1 MKRLVLFFFCF
12 IFSSVDLGA
21 HPGVGIVMDSK
32 GNVFYT
38 DLSHVWKISPDGE
51 LSIAVKNVHT
61 HELYIDEDDNLY
73 GEHEWYE
80 GEATDKWGNY
90 VWCLGNDGIFEKTI
104 QDVEGFLDDNTLVRD
119 IENSTYWAEKTGDHE
134 MLIKQTSSGKR
145 LSVTEQ
151 AFTDIRWMYYS
162 KYDNN
167 LYVVDHLKIKKVD
180 SEGRVTVVSDALK
193 ESRISFGGVEDRH
206 YIFGIWSDQKMNLY
220 VAVYGAGKVKK
231 ISPTG
236 EITTI
241 IKSNTFWAP
250 TAGLMAPD
258 GTHWIMEFSKRNRTR
273 VRKIS
278 SDGEHT
284 IYKSYP

>member
-1 MKRLVLFFFCF
+1 MNRLVLFFFCL

-38 DLSHVWKISPDGE
+38 DLSHVWKISNNGE

-61 HELYIDEDDNLY
+61 HELYIDEEDNLY

-119 IENSTYWAEKTGDHE
+119 NENSTYWAEKTGDHE
-134 MLIKQTSSGKR
+134 LLIKQTSSGDR
-145 LSVTEQ
+145 LSVTEHT
-151 AFTDIRWMYYS
+151 FTDIRWMHYS
-162 KYDNN
+162 KHDNN
-167 LYVVDHLKIKKVD
+167 LYVVDHLKIKKVTL
-180 SEGRVTVVSDALK
+180 EGDVTVVSDALK
-193 ESRISFGGVEDRH
+193 ESGISFGGVEDRH
-206 YIFGIWSDQKMNLY
+206 YIFGLWSDQEMNLY

-231 ISPTG
+231 ISPDG

-241 IKSNTFWAP
+241 FQSNTFWAP
-250 TAGLMAPD
+250 AAGLIAPD

-273 VRKIS
+273 VRKIPR
-278 SDGEHT
+278 DGKHT
-284 IYKSYP
+284 IYKS

>member
-1 MKRLVLFFFCF
+1 MNRLVLLFFCF

-38 DLSHVWKISPDGE
+38 DLSHVWKISKNGE
-51 LSIAVKNVHT
+51 LSIAVQNVHT

-104 QDVEGFLDDNTLVRD
+104 QDVEGFLDNNTLVRD
-119 IENSTYWAEKTGDHE
+119 NENSTYWAEKTGGHE
-134 MLIKQTSSGKR
+134 LLIKQTSRGER
-145 LSVTEQ
+145 IVVTEHS
-151 AFTDIRWMYYS
+151 FTDIRWMYFS
-162 KYDNN
+162 KHDNN
-167 LYVVDHLKIKKVD
+167 LYVVDHLKIKKVTL
-180 SEGRVTVVSDALK
+180 EGDVSVVSDDLK
-193 ESRISFGGVEDRH
+193 ESRILPGGVQDRH

-231 ISPTG
+231 ISPDG
-236 EITTI
+236 EITTFF
-241 IKSNTFWAP
+241 KSNTFWAP
-250 TAGLMAPD
+250 TGGLIAPD
-258 GTHWIMEFSKRNRTR
+258 GTQWIMEFSKRNRTR

-278 SDGEHT
+278 RDGTHT
-284 IYKSYP
+284 IYKS